1 MTYIHK
7 PQLIALCSDF
17 GNKDFRLSALKATI
31 LKENPTVNLV
41 DISHEIPSFDLVQA
55 AFIQSNAF
63 RSFPEGSIH
72 ICWVFNVGE
81 DRGILLALWE
91 GQFFILPDNGLL
103 SLICDQYKPE
113 KIFRV
118 SDDCFRFRERI
129 SSVIKHIVSEEDL
142 SELFD
147 PCEDPI
153 VKINVSPVYQKDR
166 IQSRVCFVDRFGNLI
181 FNIQK
186 DPFER
191 ITAGRMFSFH
201 TKTHQIISNFE
212 LDENNVHNGSFYLYF
227 NDAGYMVLALCGS
240 NAAKTLDI
248 KADETLQIVFE

>member
-7 PQLIALCSDF
+7 PQFIALCSDF
-17 GNKDFRLSALKATI
+17 GQKDFRLAALKATI
-31 LKENPTVNLV
+31 LKQNSTVTFI
-41 DISHEIPSFDLVQA
+41 DISHEIPPFDLVQA

-63 RSFPEGSIH
+63 RSFAEGSIH
-72 ICWVFNVGE
+72 VCWVFNVGE
-81 DRGILLALWE
+81 DHGILLAQWE
-91 GQFFILPDNGLL
+91 GQFLILPDNGLL
-103 SLICDQYKPE
+103 SLICDQNKPE

-118 SDDCFRFRERI
+118 SDDSFKFRERI
-129 SSVIKHIVSEEDL
+129 SSVIKHIISDEDL
-142 SELFD
+142 SELYD
-147 PCEDPI
+147 TCENPV

-166 IQSRVCFVDRFGNLI
+166 IQSRVCFIDRYGNLI

-186 DPFER
+186 EPFEK
-191 ITAGRMFSFH
+191 ITAGRLFSFH

-212 LDENNVHNGSFYLYF
+212 LDENNVFNGSFYLYF

-240 NAAKTLDI
+240 NAAQTLDI